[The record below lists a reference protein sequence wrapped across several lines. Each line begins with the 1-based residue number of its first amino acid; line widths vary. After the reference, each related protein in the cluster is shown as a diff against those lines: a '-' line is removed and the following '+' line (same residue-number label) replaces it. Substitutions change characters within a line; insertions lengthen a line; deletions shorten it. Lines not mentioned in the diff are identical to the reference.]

1 MKMRRGTTPTL
12 TISTDI
18 SLVEA
23 SNFYLTFKQGD
34 RVAFEKTLEDV
45 TITEASVICELDQND
60 TLALEDGLVR
70 FQIRATLGDSK
81 VASNIMTANADEI
94 LKGGAI

>member
-1 MKMRRGTTPTL
+1 MRRGTTPTI

-34 RVAFEKTLEDV
+34 RVCFEKELDDV
-45 TITEASVICELDQND
+45 TITEDSVSVWLNQTE
-60 TLALEDGLVR
+60 TLALKDGRMVS
-70 FQIRATLGDSK
+70 FQIRATLGDQK
-81 VASNIMTANADEI
+81 VASNVMTSPVGEI
-94 LKGGAI
+94 LKGGEI